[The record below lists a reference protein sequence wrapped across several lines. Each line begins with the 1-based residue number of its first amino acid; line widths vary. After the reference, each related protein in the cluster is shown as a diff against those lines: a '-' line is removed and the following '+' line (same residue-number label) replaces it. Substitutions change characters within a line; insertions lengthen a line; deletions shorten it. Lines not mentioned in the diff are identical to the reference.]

1 MRARPLAV
9 LRSPLS
15 GSVGLLLALLLLL
28 AGLMHAAPS
37 LPYAPTFV
45 LLAPV
50 AWAAWTG
57 SWVQGAVVTA
67 LATMGQLALAA
78 LHPAAEGLTS
88 STWLRTASLA
98 AAGAMLC
105 VLGVRVRSSL
115 ARTRELLE
123 RYRVTAELH
132 RHSEERLRSMLA
144 REHTAVE
151 GERRRVAR
159 ELHDDLQ
166 QRLAAISIELAAMR
180 QQLPQG
186 DDTLDAG
193 LKRATTMTVDAI
205 VATRRIVAGL
215 RPKVL
220 DELGLPDALRH
231 LGQDFTRRTGID
243 CGVDID
249 EAFAAQDAL
258 TPAEADCLFR
268 VAQEALNNVE
278 KHAGAS
284 RVQVRV
290 RPRSARV
297 AELEVIDDGDGL
309 AERALDKRDSF
320 GLLGM
325 GERVRELGGRLE
337 VQANPGGGTVVRATV
352 AWGGGAAAA

>member
-1 MRARPLAV
+1 MRARSLAD
-9 LRSPLS
+9 LRSPLA
-15 GSVGLLLALLLLL
+15 GSVGLLLALVLLL
-28 AGLMHAAPS
+28 AGLMYAAPS
-37 LPYAPTFV
+37 LPHAPAFV
-45 LLAPV
+45 FLAPV
-50 AWAAWTG
+50 ALAAWTG
-57 SWVQGAVVTA
+57 SWVQGTVVTV
-67 LATMGQLALAA
+67 LAMLAHLALAG
-78 LHPAAEGLTS
+78 LHPAELGLTS
-88 STWLRTASLA
+88 STWLRTAGLG
-98 AAGAMLC
+98 AAGALLC
-105 VLGVRVRSSL
+105 ALGVRVRRSQVHS
-115 ARTRELLE
+115 REALE

-132 RHSEERLRSMLA
+132 RHSEERLRSLLA
-144 REHTAVE
+144 REHSAVE

-166 QRLAAISIELAAMR
+166 QRLAAISIELAALR
-180 QQLPQG
+180 QQLPPG
-186 DDTLDAG
+186 DDTLDLG

-215 RPKVL
+215 RPKVH

-231 LGQDFTRRTGID
+231 LGQDFTRRTVID
-243 CGVDID
+243 CVVDID
-249 EAFAAQDAL
+249 EAFAGLGAL

-284 RVQVRV
+284 HVEVRV
-290 RPRSARV
+290 WPRSARL

-325 GERVRELGGRLE
+325 AERVRELGGQLDVRGS
-337 VQANPGGGTVVRATV
+337 PRGGTVVRATV
-352 AWGGGAAAA
+352 GWGGGAAAP